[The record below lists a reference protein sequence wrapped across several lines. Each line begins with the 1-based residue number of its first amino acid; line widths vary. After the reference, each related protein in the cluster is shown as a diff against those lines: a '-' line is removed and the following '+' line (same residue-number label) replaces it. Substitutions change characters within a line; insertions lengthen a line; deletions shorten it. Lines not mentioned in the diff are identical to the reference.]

1 MRVWTSKKWP
11 WATKFSVLSA
21 PGATTLFRIF
31 RALFLRTYIGS
42 DLKFACVIK
51 GHSGTA
57 TRDIPVYL
65 DMLTHVG
72 TESALIP

>member
-1 MRVWTSKKWP
+1 MLPVIVTHGSSEVSRPCDPGWTLKRKEY
-11 WATKFSVLSA
+11 TH
-21 PGATTLFRIF
+21 T
-31 RALFLRTYIGS
+31 IGT

-51 GHSGTA
+51 VVNSGTA

-72 TESALIP
+72 TESAQIT